1 MKPNLTEGINYK
13 FWNIIVVI
21 REQKILLIDRNKGD
35 FDGFVPPGGKVEF
48 PETFTESAI
57 RELKEETGLDAKMIQ
72 QRGLSG
78 FINEEKREQYIFV
91 DFLCTEFEGKLI
103 ENGPEG
109 NCSWVPIKDVPSI
122 HMQKDIKLRIL
133 EMLENNIYEY
143 QIYWD
148 EKKKGIRSED
158 LDSQS
163 FFPIKSFH

>member
-1 MKPNLTEGINYK
+1 MSLVEDINYK
-13 FWNIIVVI
+13 FWNIVVVI

-57 RELKEETGLDAKMIQ
+57 RELKEETGLTAKTIQ

-78 FINEEKREQYIFV
+78 FINEEKREQYIYV
-91 DFLCTEFEGKLI
+91 DFLCTDFDGELI
-103 ENGPEG
+103 EKGPEG
-109 NCSWVPIKDVPSI
+109 NCSWVSIKDISSI

-133 EMLENNIYEY
+133 EMLKNNIYEY
-143 QIYWD
+143 QMYWD
-148 EKKKGIRSED
+148 EEKKGVGSDD

-163 FFPIKSFH
+163 FLAIKSFG